1 MLSQGKKEGRERGSW
16 LERWKRC
23 KIERRRG
30 WLRVRVSWRMKIKN
44 MTKVLYRCTCHM
56 IYNYWLVCMGD
67 YVKQTDEMY
76 THTRIIYRHIYYTRN
91 IIYTQYTVGDGVSVD
106 GVKSDLP
113 EEGPSSGK
121 KPRIAGLYRPP
132 THDELCTLKE
142 TQNLFQSNLMRLQ
155 VNYKIVTHTHT
166 HAHVHTY
173 THTRAHTSTYQH
185 VCIRLN

>member
-1 MLSQGKKEGRERGSW
+1 
-16 LERWKRC
+16 
-23 KIERRRG
+23 
-30 WLRVRVSWRMKIKN
+30 
-44 MTKVLYRCTCHM
+44 
-56 IYNYWLVCMGD
+56 MGD

-76 THTRIIYRHIYYTRN
+76 THTRIIYRHTYYTRN

-166 HAHVHTY
+166 R
-173 THTRAHTSTYQH
+173 THTCTHTHTHTCTHINLSTCVYKVKLTFPYAHNVHLQYSLFILCRSWSY
-185 VCIRLN
+185 